1 MKATEHYSSL
11 VLFIF
16 KFYKLV
22 LSIESVYESSCVI
35 IQMYEQCLPL
45 VYIDY
50 YVVQGGSVFWV
61 CGLKL

>member
-1 MKATEHYSSL
+1 MTATEHYCCL

-16 KFYKLV
+16 TFYKLV

-45 VYIDY
+45 VYKDY
-50 YVVQGGSVFWV
+50 YAVQGASVF
-61 CGLKL
+61 

>member
-1 MKATEHYSSL
+1 MKTTEHYFSL

-16 KFYKLV
+16 TFYKLV

-45 VYIDY
+45 VYKDFY
-50 YVVQGGSVFWV
+50 AVQGGSVF
-61 CGLKL
+61 